1 MKKILFILSLVS
13 FCFVLPASAEIYPA
27 KDAIKIDREKM
38 GGGVGTVSCVYAFTR
53 DKAPA
58 EHAVKEMA
66 VLTIPAGASIGYH
79 KHDANEDTY
88 IVISGTGVFKDSDE
102 KEYNVGPGD
111 MTVIRMGQMHGLAN
125 NGNVPLVVVSIVA
138 AQK

>member
-1 MKKILFILSLVS
+1 MKRFLLILPVVL
-13 FCFVLPASAEIYPA
+13 CFFAAPVSAEVYLA

-38 GGGVGTVSCVYAFTR
+38 GGGVGTVHCVYAFTR

-58 EHAVKEMA
+58 EHAFKEIS
-66 VLTIPAGASIGYH
+66 VLTIPPGASIGYH
-79 KHDANEDTY
+79 KHDVNEDSYT
-88 IVISGTGVFKDSDE
+88 VVSGTGVFKDADG

-111 MTVIRMGQMHGLAN
+111 MTVIRMGQMHGITNKGTA
-125 NGNVPLVVVSIVA
+125 PLVIVAIIA